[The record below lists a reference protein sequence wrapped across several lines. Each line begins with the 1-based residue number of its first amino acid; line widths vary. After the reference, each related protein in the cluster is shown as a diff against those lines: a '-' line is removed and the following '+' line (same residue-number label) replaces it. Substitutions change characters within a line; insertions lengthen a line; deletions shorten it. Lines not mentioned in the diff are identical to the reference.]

1 MPHTP
6 PDLIMAW
13 NQTANGAG
21 LVLGVGGQ
29 AARYSRGA
37 GVNRNQYP
45 VPMKIRVR
53 LEDSTAGA
61 SAAVAVQTSPDNVT
75 YTTVYTFPASSLTI
89 GALLTAN
96 HAKLFTFK
104 SGTMFVR
111 LNMSG
116 LAGGIAPT
124 LYAYG
129 TLGTV
134 GI

>member
-6 PDLIMAW
+6 PDLYMAY

-21 LVLGVGGQ
+21 FVLGNAQGG
-29 AARYSRGA
+29 RYSRGA

-45 VPMKIRVR
+45 VIMKIRVR

-75 YTTVYTFPASSLTI
+75 WTTQYTFPASSLTI
-89 GALLTAN
+89 GSALTAT
-96 HAKLFTFK
+96 KSKGFTFK
-104 SGTMFVR
+104 SGLPFVR

-116 LAGGIAPT
+116 LTGGTAPT
-124 LYAYG
+124 LYAYCTYG
-129 TLGTV
+129 TWGA
-134 GI
+134 